1 MRKLFWDGAWH
12 YMRADGTPGP
22 RCDPPTDAERREIEV
37 EEQRRK
43 YQAQADATGTEVW
56 WRGEKFV
63 PAGGVVPEVKVVQPR
78 RGTHE
83 YKVMTQRDRWFMGKF
98 SPERLEEAV
107 NFYAAEGWRVVGIT
121 SADVGTWFG
130 SLGGGMRQEIVVFME
145 RTIEGG

>member
-1 MRKLFWDGAWH
+1 MRKVFWDGAWH
-12 YMRADGTPGP
+12 YMGADGTPGP
-22 RCDPPTDAERREIEV
+22 RCEPPTEAERRETEK
-37 EEQRRK
+37 EEERRK
-43 YQAQADATGTEVW
+43 YQAQADATGKEVW
-56 WRGEKFV
+56 WRDERFV
-63 PAGGVVPEVKVVQPR
+63 PAGGVVPEVKAAPR

-130 SLGGGMRQEIVVFME
+130 SLGGGMRQEIIVFME
-145 RTIEGG
+145 RTIES